1 MLIAILTL
9 LAVLLLA
16 LLVLFT
22 TKIHAALSRLATF
35 FDAQDIDLRRSRIEA
50 QRAREI
56 QFKAI
61 ESFFKDTRGILGKL
75 HTVAEELSPHQR
87 ETVEMSAPFKLP
99 ILAPEQERDS
109 AELMTQVM
117 PAPSAAELASAAPA
131 PSSEAAQRAAGL
143 SRPRGPRPALRPPPM
158 PSEALPR
165 SRTVPT
171 SAGAPESAVGERAR
185 PLPPVVPPPLTRPR
199 SAATLPSMKMVHGS
213 APGEP
218 LSRDGEGRSS

>member
-185 PLPPVVPPPLTRPR
+185 PLPPVVPPPLALPR